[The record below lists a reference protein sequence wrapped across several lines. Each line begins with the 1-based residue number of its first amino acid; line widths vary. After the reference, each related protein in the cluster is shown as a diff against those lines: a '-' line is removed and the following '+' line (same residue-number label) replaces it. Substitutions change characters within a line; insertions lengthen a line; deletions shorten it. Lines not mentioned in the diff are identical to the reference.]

1 VGRSAASLNL
11 YGENEMF
18 GIHPLHWLFAPFA
31 LVEHLLPLIIA
42 LVVLYWVIRLAVRHG
57 NRDSNKS

>member
-1 VGRSAASLNL
+1 
-11 YGENEMF
+11 MF
-18 GIHPLHWLFAPFA
+18 GIHPLHGLFAPFG

-57 NRDSNKS
+57 NRDSSKS